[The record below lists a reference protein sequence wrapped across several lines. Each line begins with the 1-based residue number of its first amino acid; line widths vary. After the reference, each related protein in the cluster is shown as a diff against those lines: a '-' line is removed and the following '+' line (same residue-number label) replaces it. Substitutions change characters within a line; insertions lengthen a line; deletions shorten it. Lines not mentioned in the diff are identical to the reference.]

1 MKSIQAESKT
11 DDFHLIKDEDEIWE
25 LQLGKWDSTTDR
37 AWRQNENI
45 AHHLTDGKRSES
57 RRLSGLRPPEGDG
70 GGGGAGANQDVT
82 THDTISAETTKPKA

>member
-70 GGGGAGANQDVT
+70 PRGEGERGGVGEDVVNRVT
-82 THDTISAETTKPKA
+82 RET